1 MPVFFIQ
8 CKPIIG
14 KRFVKDMNIDL
25 NELVKGLVYRDV
37 KKLYLGFLYA
47 LEDLKSQDKIT
58 EDEFQR
64 LRKRVLDYG
73 NNCYRNIEE
82 ELNNFDFKLK
92 EK

>member
-1 MPVFFIQ
+1 MNINLND
-8 CKPIIG
+8 
-14 KRFVKDMNIDL
+14 FVK
-25 NELVKGLVYRDV
+25 GFVYRDI
-37 KKLYLGFLYA
+37 KKLYLSFLYA

-58 EDEFQR
+58 DEEFQR
-64 LRKRVLDYG
+64 MRKRILDYG

>member
-1 MPVFFIQ
+1 
-8 CKPIIG
+8 
-14 KRFVKDMNIDL
+14 MNIDL
-25 NELVKGLVYRDV
+25 NELVKGLVYRDI
-37 KKLYLGFLYA
+37 KKLYLGFLYT
-47 LEDLKSQDKIT
+47 LEDLQGQDKIT

>member
-1 MPVFFIQ
+1 
-8 CKPIIG
+8 
-14 KRFVKDMNIDL
+14 MNIDL
-25 NELVKGLVYRDV
+25 NDLVKGFVYRDV
-37 KKLYLGFLYA
+37 KKLYLSFLYT

-64 LRKRVLDYG
+64 MRKRVLDYG

>member
-1 MPVFFIQ
+1 
-8 CKPIIG
+8 
-14 KRFVKDMNIDL
+14 MNIDL
-25 NELVKGLVYRDV
+25 NDFVKGFIYRDV
-37 KKLYLGFLYA
+37 KKLYLSFLYA

-64 LRKRVLDYG
+64 MRKRVLDYG

-82 ELNNFDFKLK
+82 ELDNFDFKLK